1 MQKRSGKQKLYI
13 ALAIFAVLALVVA
26 FVLTGDNKELTKQV
40 VNSGSREQLDELTA
54 SLGIGGYVTII
65 LLSMLQTLCP
75 FLPAEPVQVL
85 GGVAYGFGM
94 GLALFAIGFAMAVSV
109 IYFLYKVYG
118 EKIQNYFIKE
128 MHLDVENVSRSNRVS
143 LLIFILYVMP
153 GIPYAMICFI
163 YASLGVKFRKYLA
176 VNLIGSIPSLCI
188 GVGLGHVSVMS
199 ANSWILS
206 GALFLLVV
214 LIMFIVL
221 RKKEWLF
228 DKVNKLA
235 TSSGT
240 GEEQNCRKRPAD
252 GLSYVLY
259 LCPACGGDRTLR
271 TKKRKVRC
279 KTCGLMAVMD
289 ENCNFTGDFQFENYA
304 RWYEWQRETQQ
315 PETDTRYTVMLCQG
329 DYRDKR
335 LPRTVGQGECTFGP
349 EGLLYTGSQNGKETV
364 LQFPLSDVCRLQL
377 PDGES
382 FAVCQG
388 DEILY
393 FLQEDCMT
401 DVDWHRAAT
410 LIHNLHSKTE

>member
-1 MQKRSGKQKLYI
+1 MQKKKSHKLYI
-13 ALAIFAVLALVVA
+13 ALAALAVLTLVVG

-54 SLGIGGYVTII
+54 SLGIGGYVTIV

-118 EKIQNYFIKE
+118 EKIQDYFVKE

-206 GALFLLVV
+206 AALFLLVV
-214 LIMFIVL
+214 LIMIIVL

-259 LCPACGGDRTLR
+259 LCPACGGKNTLR
-271 TKKRKVRC
+271 TKKRKIRC
-279 KTCGLMAVMD
+279 KNCGLVTEMD
-289 ENCNFTGDFQFENYA
+289 ENGNFTGAFQFENYD
-304 RWYEWQRETQQ
+304 RWYRWQKEKLQ
-315 PETDTRYTVMLCQG
+315 PETETEYLVTLCQG
-329 DYRDKR
+329 EYRDKR
-335 LPRTVGQGECTFGP
+335 LPRSVGEGTCTVGA
-349 EGLLYTGSQNGKETV
+349 EGLSYSGTRNGEETRLTFDWSQ
-364 LQFPLSDVCRLQL
+364 VCSLQL

-382 FAVCQG
+382 FAVCEG
-388 DEILY
+388 DLILN
-393 FLQEDCMT
+393 FLPEDMQPNL
-401 DVDWHRAAT
+401 DWHRAAT
-410 LIHNLHSKTE
+410 LIHELHSK